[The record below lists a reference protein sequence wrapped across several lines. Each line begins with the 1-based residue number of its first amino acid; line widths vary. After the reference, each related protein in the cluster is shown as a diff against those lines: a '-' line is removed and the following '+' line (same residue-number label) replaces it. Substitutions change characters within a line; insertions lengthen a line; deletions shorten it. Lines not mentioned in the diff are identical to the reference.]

1 MRMASAVRF
10 FYFSEDNKVMKTTK
24 SIFAILLTVIMVA
37 TIFIGCK
44 NNEESK
50 PVNAIDT
57 PVEAVDEIIDN
68 LTEDISVEDTTTD
81 ENGNNVVIGTD
92 DNGNTVEVKTDKDG
106 NITKTITDKDTG
118 KKTEETTKATT
129 KAVTT
134 TKKNTT
140 TTTKKATVTTTK
152 PTTTKPTT
160 KAPTTTKKVTTTAK
174 PTTTAH
180 VHNYNIPIYAEKQV
194 LVKAAWDE
202 DIYETKKTK
211 VQHTV
216 CNTCGLDFTAGYKAA
231 GYTGGTAYAGAH
243 ARKTGHYGT
252 RIEYETVTTKVK
264 TGTKHHPAEYKTEKY
279 VAGYKC
285 TCGAKK

>member
-1 MRMASAVRF
+1 
-10 FYFSEDNKVMKTTK
+10 MKK
-24 SIFAILLTVIMVA
+24 IFAILLTVIMIA

-50 PVNAIDT
+50 PVNATDT
-57 PVEAVDEIIDN
+57 PVEAVDEIVDN
-68 LTEDISVEDTTTD
+68 LTEDISIKDTTTD

-118 KKTEETTKATT
+118 KKTEETTKAQTT
-129 KAVTT
+129 TKKTTTTTKKAVTT
-134 TKKNTT
+134 TKKAETTTKKTT
-140 TTTKKATVTTTK
+140 TTTKKATTTTK
-152 PTTTKPTT
+152 PATT
-160 KAPTTTKKVTTTAK
+160 KAPTTTKKATTTAK

-180 VHNYNIPIYAEKQV
+180 THNYNIPVYAEKQV

-202 DIYETKKTK
+202 DIYETKTEKK
-211 VQHTV
+211 EYRV
-216 CNTCGLDFTAGYKAA
+216 CKTCGLNFAGYKEA
-231 GYTGGTAYAGAH
+231 GYTGATTYASAH
-243 ARKTGHYGT
+243 QRKTGHGGAT
-252 RIEYETVTTKVK
+252 TKFETVTTKVK
-264 TGTKHHPAEYKTEKY
+264 TGTKHHDAEYKTEKY